1 MPQAIVMPKLG
12 NSVESAIILT
22 WHVDVGDAVRAGQAL
37 CEIETDKATLEV
49 ESSAAGILLARFF
62 EAGAEVP
69 VLRDIAIVGSEGEPF
84 ELPAQAAPPDS
95 LSSPPPQASTSNKRA
110 SADPPK
116 ERLRISPRARNLA
129 QRKSIDTGNIA
140 GTGPAGRVIERD
152 IRAALDQQPKVS
164 PLAQAMLASGD
175 YQIDD
180 ELTDVKTDERGKAK
194 RLTKSDLKP
203 VAPDAS
209 SDASDEVKTIALTGA
224 RRTIAKRMLESLQST
239 AQLTL
244 NASAE
249 ATALREL
256 RARFKASDEALF
268 LRGVTIN
275 DLLMFAV
282 ARTLPAFPELNAL
295 FENDSISQYKRVHL
309 GMAVHTPRALL
320 VPVIR
325 AADSLSLRAL
335 SAEAKRLAQA
345 CKSGKIKPDDM
356 TGGSFTVTNLG
367 SLGIESFTPILNPP
381 QVGIL
386 GVGSVQLKPV
396 ERDGAVVFLPH
407 IGLSLTVNHQ
417 AVDGAPAARF
427 LTQLREN
434 IAHIDLLLAV

>member
-49 ESSAAGILLARFF
+49 ESDVAGILLARFF

-69 VLRDIAIVGSEGEPF
+69 VLREIAIVGSEGEPF
-84 ELPAQAAPPDS
+84 ELPTQAAAAHAA
-95 LSSPPPQASTSNKRA
+95 PPPQASTSNKRA

-129 QRKSIDTGNIA
+129 QRKSIDTGGIA

-175 YQIDD
+175 YQIDN

-209 SDASDEVKTIALTGA
+209 SDAFDEVKTIALTGA
-224 RRTIAKRMLESLQST
+224 RRTIARRMLESLQSS

-295 FENDSISQYKRVHL
+295 YENDSIRQYKRVHL

-335 SAEAKRLAQA
+335 SAEAKRLARA

-396 ERDGAVVFLPH
+396 ERDGAVVFPPH

-427 LTQLREN
+427 LAQLREN

>member
-49 ESSAAGILLARFF
+49 ESSATGILLARFF

-84 ELPAQAAPPDS
+84 ELPAQAAPP
-95 LSSPPPQASTSNKRA
+95 QASTSNKRA
-110 SADPPK
+110 SADQPK

-129 QRKSIDTGNIA
+129 RRKSIDYGNIA
-140 GTGPAGRVIERD
+140 GTGPGGRVIERD

-203 VAPDAS
+203 VAPDALS
-209 SDASDEVKTIALTGA
+209 LASEEVKTIALTGA
-224 RRTIAKRMLESLQST
+224 RRTIAKRMLESLQSS

-249 ATALREL
+249 ATALRGL

-345 CKSGKIKPDDM
+345 CQSGKIKPDDM
-356 TGGSFTVTNLG
+356 TGGRFTVTNLG

-427 LTQLREN
+427 LAQLREN

>member
-49 ESSAAGILLARFF
+49 ESSATGILLARFF

-84 ELPAQAAPPDS
+84 ELPAQAAAAHAA
-95 LSSPPPQASTSNKRA
+95 PPPQASTSNKRA
-110 SADPPK
+110 GADRPK

-129 QRKSIDTGNIA
+129 QRKSIDTGDIA

-175 YQIDD
+175 YQIAD

-203 VAPDAS
+203 AAPDAS
-209 SDASDEVKTIALTGA
+209 SLASEEVKTIALTGA
-224 RRTIAKRMLESLQST
+224 RRTIARRMLESLQST

-249 ATALREL
+249 ATVLRGL
-256 RARFKASDEALF
+256 RARLKASDEALF

-295 FENDSISQYKRVHL
+295 YENDSISQYKRVHL

-335 SAEAKRLAQA
+335 SAEAKRLARA

-427 LTQLREN
+427 LAQLREN